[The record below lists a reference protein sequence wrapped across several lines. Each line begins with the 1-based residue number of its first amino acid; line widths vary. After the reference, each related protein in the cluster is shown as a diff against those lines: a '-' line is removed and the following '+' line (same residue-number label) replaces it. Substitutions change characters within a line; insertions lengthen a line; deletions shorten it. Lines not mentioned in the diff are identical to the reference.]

1 MAANIGMLLGDQLI
15 KLVVL
20 KILIMLKITGLISV
34 LVKVVLTA
42 RTSLV

>member
-20 KILIMLKITGLISV
+20 KILIMLKTTGRIRV